1 MSQEFQ
7 TPDLSN
13 LLPSNTPTGNSEN
26 SQSISGVDFHE
37 HRKSLI
43 QTNKKNGMITEMVIK
58 YSRGKI
64 ENEKQAN
71 IVLIALTVIIFI
83 LAFVL
88 WPSGKVKISL
98 QEQIQ
103 QQRDMEQSM
112 GITQPSR

>member
-37 HRKSLI
+37 QRKSLLH
-43 QTNKKNGMITEMVIK
+43 TDKKNGVITEMVIK

-71 IVLIALTVIIFI
+71 IVLIALMVIIFA
-83 LAFVL
+83 LAIFVSTRGG
-88 WPSGKVKISL
+88 PTSQQPTIAST
-98 QEQIQ
+98 EQTKQ
-103 QQRDMEQSM
+103 FMSNNPPPR
-112 GITQPSR
+112 